1 MASDSEIGYPANVAA
16 GYLVVCKPLIITNP
30 YRPKLGPIIDAR
42 PSSLAYGMY

>member
-1 MASDSEIGYPANVAA
+1 MASDSEIGYPANVRGLQATF
-16 GYLVVCKPLIITNP
+16 YIITNP